1 MTQSEYDTSKEV
13 NGSREVDQAIADPA
27 HPITLFSLTWCSYCR
42 ASKQLLQ
49 QMGLSYRIIELDQG
63 RYLEP
68 RVREQARARLQ
79 QLTHSATLP
88 QLFIG
93 EDLVGG
99 YTDTYAALQSGKL
112 QALLESHGIRSSGS
126 SPGR

>member
-1 MTQSEYDTSKEV
+1 MTHSEYHTSEEAR
-13 NGSREVDQAIADPA
+13 GSHDIDQAIADPA

-42 ASKQLLQ
+42 ATKQLLQ
-49 QMGLSYRIIELDQG
+49 QLGLSYRIIELDQG
-63 RYLEP
+63 RYLES

-93 EDLVGG
+93 DELVGG
-99 YTDTYAALQSGKL
+99 YTDTYAALQNGKL
-112 QALLESHGIRSSGS
+112 EALLKSRGIRSNGS
-126 SPGR
+126 SSAP

>member
-1 MTQSEYDTSKEV
+1 MTQSEYDTSEEA
-13 NGSREVDQAIADPA
+13 NGSREIDLAIADPA
-27 HPITLFSLTWCSYCR
+27 HPITLFSLTWCSYCL
-42 ASKQLLQ
+42 AAKKLLQ
-49 QMGLSYRIIELDQG
+49 QMGLSFRIIELDQG

-68 RVREQARARLQ
+68 RLREQARARLQ

-99 YTDTYAALQSGKL
+99 YTDTYAALQSGEL
-112 QALLESHGIRSSGS
+112 AALLEAHSIRSSGS
-126 SPGR
+126 SAPR

>member
-1 MTQSEYDTSKEV
+1 MTQSEYDTSKEAS
-13 NGSREVDQAIADPA
+13 GSQEIDHAIADPA

-42 ASKQLLQ
+42 ATKQLLQ
-49 QMGLSYRIIELDQG
+49 QMGLPYRIIELDQG

-68 RVREQARARLQ
+68 RLREQARARLQ

-93 EDLVGG
+93 NDLVGG
-99 YTDTYAALQSGKL
+99 YTDTYAALQNGKL
-112 QALLESHGIRSSGS
+112 EALLVSHGIRSKGGS
-126 SPGR
+126 SNR

>member
-1 MTQSEYDTSKEV
+1 MTQSEYDTSKEAS
-13 NGSREVDQAIADPA
+13 GSREIDVAIADPA

-42 ASKQLLQ
+42 AAKQLLQ
-49 QMGLSYRIIELDQG
+49 QMGLSFRIIELDQG

-68 RVREQARARLQ
+68 RLREQARARLQ

-93 EDLVGG
+93 DDLVGG

-112 QALLESHGIRSSGS
+112 EALLEAHGIRSNGS
-126 SPGR
+126 AAPR